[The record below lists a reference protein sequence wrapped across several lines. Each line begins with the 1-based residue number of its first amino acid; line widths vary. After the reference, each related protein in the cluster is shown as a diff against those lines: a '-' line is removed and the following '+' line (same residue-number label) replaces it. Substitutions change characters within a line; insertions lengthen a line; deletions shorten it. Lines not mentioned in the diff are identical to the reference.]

1 MQEYA
6 QPHAVPVRRRGP
18 RCSCCMGWLVLLG
31 GILLALVLLF
41 LVFFPLNQRVTVLLL
56 GLDRRP
62 GEGDM
67 VRADAIMV
75 LTAHPGG
82 PAVGLLSIPRD
93 LYLPIP
99 GQGENRINTAHFYG
113 EIDQAGSGPERTAET
128 IRQNFGV
135 PVDAWVRVD
144 FHGFVALI
152 DAVDGVEVDV
162 PEAVIDYAYPTEDY
176 GVMTIEIPAGLQTMD
191 GERALQYARSRHSS
205 SDFDRAARQ
214 QLIVSALAQKLRQP
228 ATWVKLPAFYQAF
241 NEAVDTNLS
250 LLEMVQVGLA
260 VVRVGP
266 DGVERVV
273 IDEEMTT
280 PYTTS
285 AGAAVVLPR
294 WEMIYPQVQQLFGV
308 E

>member
-6 QPHAVPVRRRGP
+6 QPHAVPARRRRP
-18 RCSCCMGWLVLLG
+18 RCGCCMGWFTLLG
-31 GILLALVLLF
+31 GILLALVVLF

-75 LTAHPGG
+75 LTAHPGE

-99 GQGENRINTAHFYG
+99 NQGENRINTAHFYG
-113 EIDQAGSGPERTAET
+113 EIDEEGSGPERTADT

-135 PVDAWVRVD
+135 PVDAWVRLD
-144 FHGFVALI
+144 FNGFVSLI
-152 DAVDGVEVDV
+152 DALGGVEVDV
-162 PEAVIDYAYPTEDY
+162 PELVVDYAYPTEDY
-176 GVMTIEIPAGLQTMD
+176 GVMTIEIPAGVQTMD
-191 GERALQYARSRHSS
+191 GERALQYVRSRHSS

-214 QLIVSALAQKLRQP
+214 QLIVSALAQKLIKP
-228 ATWVKLPAFYQAF
+228 TTWVDLPAFYQAF
-241 NEAVDTNLS
+241 SEAVDTNLS
-250 LLEMVQVGLA
+250 LLEMAQVGVALL
-260 VVRVGP
+260 RVGA

-273 IDEEMTT
+273 VDQDMTT

-285 AGAAVVLPR
+285 GGASVVLPR
-294 WEMIYPQVQQLFGV
+294 WEVIYPRIQELFGI